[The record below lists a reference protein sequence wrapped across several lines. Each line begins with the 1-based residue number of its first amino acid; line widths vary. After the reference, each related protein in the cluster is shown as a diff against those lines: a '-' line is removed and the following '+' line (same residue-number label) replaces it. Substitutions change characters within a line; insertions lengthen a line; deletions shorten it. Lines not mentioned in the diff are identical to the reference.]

1 LLSFPKKELQFLF
14 DGFIYGF
21 KIPFQE
27 QRKYRIHENLISAKQ
42 NMKTLTDKITTEVL
56 AGRVAG
62 HFQTPPFTNI
72 QISPLGLVPKKCPG
86 EFRIIHHLSYPE
98 GSFINDG
105 FFVDLEK
112 QQAHC
117 SRYRRLNCSSLPN
130 SVCLF
135 SDSQKSLIQL
145 THPFSHFYVV
155 FI

>member
-21 KIPFQE
+21 KIPFQG

-62 HFQTPPFTNI
+62 HFQTPPFTI
-72 QISPLGLVPKKCPG
+72 FKYY
-86 EFRIIHHLSYPE
+86 HYY
-98 GSFINDG
+98 DG

-130 SVCLF
+130 SACLF

-155 FI
+155 LIYY